1 MDSILDT
8 APCGFLSLSD
18 DGKILVVNAT
28 LRELLG
34 YEVGELDGRRVDVI
48 LPPGGRVFYQTHFFP
63 LLKFHGRVEEIYLSL
78 RSKRGEDVPVLVN
91 ADRKDRDGAFVND
104 CVFLP
109 IRQRSRYEDEILAAK
124 RSAEAATRAKDEFLA
139 VVSHELRTPLNAILG
154 WARLM
159 RGGTLD
165 EASARRAVEIIER
178 NAGAQAQLIEDILDF
193 SRIVSGRLRLDVE
206 SVDLARVLEAALDVV
221 RPAAEAKGIRL
232 DAVLG
237 SRVGPVSGDR
247 DRLQQVMWNLLS
259 NAVKFTPKG
268 GHVHLRLERVD
279 SYAQIA
285 VSDNGQGIAA
295 TFLPYV
301 FETFRQEDATI
312 TRRQGGLGLGMAI
325 TRHIVELHGGSI
337 GVVSPGEGHGST
349 FTVVLPLMAVNRSE
363 PAVGATASSALEHDR
378 EPLLE
383 HLPSL
388 AGLHVLVVDDRLD
401 GRELV
406 TAVLT
411 RSGATVTTAGS
422 AADAIEKV
430 QRLEPDVLVSDI
442 EMPNED
448 GYALIE
454 RVRALANERGGA
466 IPAIALTAHAR
477 FKDRIRALA
486 AGFQVHVTKP
496 VEPAELVILVANL
509 TGRNRPGP
517 IAGPS

>member
-1 MDSILDT
+1 MDPILDT
-8 APCGFLSLSD
+8 APCGYLSFAD
-18 DGKILVVNAT
+18 DGRILAVNTT

-34 YEVGELDGRRVDVI
+34 YEADELDDRRIDVI

-63 LLKFHGRVEEIYLSL
+63 LLKLHGRVEEIYLSL
-78 RSKRGEDVPVLVN
+78 RSKQGEDVPVLVN
-91 ADRKDRDGAFVND
+91 ASRRCRGAEFAND
-104 CVFLP
+104 CILLP

-124 RSAEAATRAKDEFLA
+124 RVAESATRAKDEFLA

-178 NAGAQAQLIEDILDF
+178 NAGAQAQLIEDILDY
-193 SRIVSGRLRLDVE
+193 SRIVSGKLRLNVE
-206 SVDLARVLEAALDVV
+206 PVNLVGVVEAALDVV
-221 RPAAEAKGIRL
+221 RPAAQAKEIRL
-232 DAVLG
+232 EAVLG
-237 SRVGPVSGDR
+237 SSVGPVSGDR

-268 GHVHLRLERVD
+268 GHVHVRLERVN
-279 SYAQIA
+279 SYAEIA
-285 VSDNGQGIAA
+285 VSDNGQGIAPA
-295 TFLPYV
+295 FLSYV

-312 TRRQGGLGLGMAI
+312 TRRHSGLGLGMAI

-337 GVVSPGEGHGST
+337 GVVSPGEGRGST
-349 FTVVLPLMAVNRSE
+349 FTVALPLMIVDMSRS
-363 PAVGATASSALEHDR
+363 GGDATDLLALEDNG

-388 AGLHVLVVDDRLD
+388 AGLHVLVVDDQPD

-406 TAVLT
+406 AAVLT
-411 RSGATVTTAGS
+411 RSGARVTTS
-422 AADAIEKV
+422 SSVADALEKV

-442 EMPNED
+442 EMPNEG

-454 RVRALANERGGA
+454 RVRSLANENGGA

-486 AGFQVHVTKP
+486 AGFQVHVPKP
-496 VEPAELVILVANL
+496 VEPTELVILVANL
-509 TGRNRPGP
+509 AGRNRPGSL
-517 IAGPS
+517 AGSS